1 MKRIVIVKRI
11 FNKIFISALVLFS
24 VVNSV
29 ISAESEYKNSLMK
42 VELLKQNENS
52 YNINLYTQK
61 KFLEPVKVIKKSD
74 LNYYI
79 LLPET
84 KNTASE
90 TLIPKTDIRS
100 VSINLYPYMGQ
111 EVNNGYTKININTTK
126 PINFNINVK
135 QLSQNNIKKN
145 TLAKNTQKTPNENKK
160 QANLNTP
167 QKKNQNFSKS
177 SKSIKPSV
185 KKQEKIEK
193 QETKKEQPK
202 KQVQN
207 KKINKTDDTKNEPSL
222 KTAPVLIPEPFE
234 DENNQLQEQEENIE
248 NIEAEIID
256 NTENDK
262 IINKQKPDSFIDS
275 LKKTLYQKYPS
286 IYNLKQKIKN
296 KFALLNISLKNFIL
310 MISASFL
317 TFIFIL
323 FILTRKQ
330 NTTIKL
336 KNKKDLFEKYQEPNI
351 SKQTT
356 PKKQNRGEYFVFD
369 KNIKQTRL
377 NTSSPKKKNY
387 ELSCYDPDLRLNY
400 KKDKNVKY
408 DLSQD
413 ESDYDIIQKILKDD
427 SFLDY
432 EAEKTPVVS
441 STQKPKQIQKPKIE
455 KTKKQAPIKKEARLD
470 ILSSVEI
477 APQRGFICVS
487 YNNDINLLGYIFDD
501 VFPLYNFKR
510 PKLDNYDIKFRLT
523 DKDDKGAS
531 FIVKIDNVKMVIRAT
546 KNSMNLE
553 VLI

>member
-11 FNKIFISALVLFS
+11 FNKMFISALVLFS

-160 QANLNTP
+160 QANLNTA

-234 DENNQLQEQEENIE
+234 DENNQLQVQEENIE

-256 NTENDK
+256 NTKNDK
-262 IINKQKPDSFIDS
+262 IINEQKPDNFIDS
-275 LKKTLYQKYPS
+275 FKKTLYQKYPS

-432 EAEKTPVVS
+432 ETEKKPVVS
-441 STQKPKQIQKPKIE
+441 NVQKPKQIQKPKIE

-510 PKLDNYDIKFRLT
+510 PKLDDYDIKFRLT

>member
-160 QANLNTP
+160 QANLNTA

-377 NTSSPKKKNY
+377 NTNPKKRKNY

-432 EAEKTPVVS
+432 ETEKTPVVS

>member
-145 TLAKNTQKTPNENKK
+145 TLAKNTQKTPNENKN
-160 QANLNTP
+160 QANLNTA

-432 EAEKTPVVS
+432 ETEKTPVVS

>member
-126 PINFNINVK
+126 PINFNINVR

-177 SKSIKPSV
+177 SKRKKPTV
-185 KKQEKIEK
+185 KKQKKIEK
-193 QETKKEQPK
+193 QKTKKEKPK

-377 NTSSPKKKNY
+377 NTNPKKRKNY

-432 EAEKTPVVS
+432 ETEKTPVVS

>member
-160 QANLNTP
+160 QANLNTV

-234 DENNQLQEQEENIE
+234 DENNQLQVQEDDIE

-262 IINKQKPDSFIDS
+262 IINEQKPDSFIDS
-275 LKKTLYQKYPS
+275 FKKTLYQKYPS

-310 MISASFL
+310 MISASIL
-317 TFIFIL
+317 TFILIL

-336 KNKKDLFEKYQEPNI
+336 QNKKDLFEKYQEPNI

-377 NTSSPKKKNY
+377 NTNPKKRKNY

-432 EAEKTPVVS
+432 ETEKTPVVS
-441 STQKPKQIQKPKIE
+441 NVQKPKQIQKPKIE
-455 KTKKQAPIKKEARLD
+455 KTKKQAPIKKETQLN

-523 DKDDKGAS
+523 DKDDKGAN

>member
-160 QANLNTP
+160 QANLNTA

-234 DENNQLQEQEENIE
+234 DENNQLQVQEENIE

-256 NTENDK
+256 NTKNDK
-262 IINKQKPDSFIDS
+262 IINEQKPDNFIDS
-275 LKKTLYQKYPS
+275 FKKTLYQKYPS

-432 EAEKTPVVS
+432 ETEKKPVVS
-441 STQKPKQIQKPKIE
+441 NVQKPKQIQKPKIE

-510 PKLDNYDIKFRLT
+510 PKLDDYDIKFRLT

>member
-207 KKINKTDDTKNEPSL
+207 KKINKTDDTENKPSV

-432 EAEKTPVVS
+432 ETEKTPVVS
-441 STQKPKQIQKPKIE
+441 NVQKPKQIQKPKIE

>member
-145 TLAKNTQKTPNENKK
+145 TLAENTQKTPNENKK
-160 QANLNTP
+160 QANLNTA

-234 DENNQLQEQEENIE
+234 DENNQLQVQEENIE
-248 NIEAEIID
+248 NIEAEIIN

-275 LKKTLYQKYPS
+275 FKKTLYQKYPS

-377 NTSSPKKKNY
+377 NTNPKKRKNY

-432 EAEKTPVVS
+432 EAEKKPVVS
-441 STQKPKQIQKPKIE
+441 NVQKPKQIQKPKIE

>member
-160 QANLNTP
+160 QANLNTA

-234 DENNQLQEQEENIE
+234 DENNQLQVQEENIE

-256 NTENDK
+256 NTKNDK
-262 IINKQKPDSFIDS
+262 IINEQKPDSFIDS
-275 LKKTLYQKYPS
+275 FKKTLYQKYPS

>member
-1 MKRIVIVKRI
+1 MRL
-11 FNKIFISALVLFS
+11 FI
-24 VVNSV
+24 
-29 ISAESEYKNSLMK
+29 
-42 VELLKQNENS
+42 
-52 YNINLYTQK
+52 
-61 KFLEPVKVIKKSD
+61 
-74 LNYYI
+74 
-79 LLPET
+79 

-160 QANLNTP
+160 QANLNTA

-234 DENNQLQEQEENIE
+234 DENNQLQVQEENIE

-256 NTENDK
+256 NTKNDK

-275 LKKTLYQKYPS
+275 FKKTLYQKYPS

-377 NTSSPKKKNY
+377 NTNPKKRKNY

-432 EAEKTPVVS
+432 ETEKPPVVS
-441 STQKPKQIQKPKIE
+441 NTLKPKQIQKPKIE

-523 DKDDKGAS
+523 DKDDKGAN

>member
-24 VVNSV
+24 VVNSA

-160 QANLNTP
+160 QANLNTA

>member
-160 QANLNTP
+160 QANLNTA

-432 EAEKTPVVS
+432 ETEKTPVVS
-441 STQKPKQIQKPKIE
+441 NVQKPKQIQKPKIE

>member
-135 QLSQNNIKKN
+135 QLSQNNIKNN

-160 QANLNTP
+160 QANLNTA

-207 KKINKTDDTKNEPSL
+207 KKINKTDDTEPSV

-234 DENNQLQEQEENIE
+234 DENNQLQVQEENIE

-256 NTENDK
+256 NTKNDK
-262 IINKQKPDSFIDS
+262 IINEQKPDSFIDS
-275 LKKTLYQKYPS
+275 FKKTLYQKYPS

-377 NTSSPKKKNY
+377 NTNPKKRKNY

-432 EAEKTPVVS
+432 ETEKTPVVS
-441 STQKPKQIQKPKIE
+441 NVQKPKQIQKPKIE

>member
-248 NIEAEIID
+248 NIEAEIIN

-262 IINKQKPDSFIDS
+262 IINEQKPDSFIDS

-523 DKDDKGAS
+523 DKDDKGAN

>member
-167 QKKNQNFSKS
+167 QKKNQDFSKS

-185 KKQEKIEK
+185 KKQEKIQK

-207 KKINKTDDTKNEPSL
+207 KKINKTDDIKNESSS

-234 DENNQLQEQEENIE
+234 DENNQLQVQEENIE
-248 NIEAEIID
+248 NIEAEIIN

-275 LKKTLYQKYPS
+275 FKKTLYQKYPS

-377 NTSSPKKKNY
+377 NTNPKKRKNY

-432 EAEKTPVVS
+432 ETEKKPVVS
-441 STQKPKQIQKPKIE
+441 NVQKPKQIQKPKIE

-553 VLI
+553 DLI

>member
-234 DENNQLQEQEENIE
+234 DENNQLQVQEENIE

-256 NTENDK
+256 NTKNDK
-262 IINKQKPDSFIDS
+262 IINEQKPDNFIDS
-275 LKKTLYQKYPS
+275 FKKTLYQKYPS

>member
-24 VVNSV
+24 VVNSA

-377 NTSSPKKKNY
+377 NTNPKKRKNY

-432 EAEKTPVVS
+432 ETEKTPVVS

-523 DKDDKGAS
+523 DKDDKGAN

>member
-135 QLSQNNIKKN
+135 QLSQNNIKMN

-160 QANLNTP
+160 QANLNTA

-248 NIEAEIID
+248 NIEAEIIN

-432 EAEKTPVVS
+432 ETEKTPVVS
-441 STQKPKQIQKPKIE
+441 NVQKPKQIQKPKIE

-523 DKDDKGAS
+523 DKDDKGAN